1 MFRQR
6 RYRLAGV
13 SGSGLFD
20 PSEVGLEA
28 RSTSTANWR
37 GFHCEYAVEGSQLVL
52 DTVHIGLEQPSKL
65 FTREPAWDERAHCWV
80 FDSLGH
86 PISFTGGLL
95 LGEGFIEDLAVHMGF
110 HPAWKYETVLELGFR
125 NGQLTQVAD
134 QSEAARQFRSTLQP
148 GDLKARCWD
157 GSAAHPGVGGPDVSS
172 RLRPIGAV
180 CEAKVNSRIHSLP

>member
-1 MFRQR
+1 LTAQISDVVVFRR
-6 RYRLAGV
+6 RSYRLAGV

-28 RSTSTANWR
+28 RSTSTASWR

-95 LGEGFIEDLAVHMGF
+95 LGEGFIEDLYIHMGF
-110 HPAWKYETVLELGFR
+110 HPTWKYETVLELEFR

-148 GDLKARCWD
+148 GDLK
-157 GSAAHPGVGGPDVSS
+157 PGAGTGPQ
-172 RLRPIGAV
+172 
-180 CEAKVNSRIHSLP
+180 RIQE